1 MLVDEAAEIGQ
12 CIFKSRQCGNRL
24 VLGFGLLGSTADD
37 RADTREDLHVI
48 AAAAMRDR
56 RIFHLLGECTGFFQ
70 RRRMGEHRI
79 GILAGQRD
87 AIIGR
92 ASLEDHRLAL
102 RRTLDVERPFHLEK
116 AALVVEPTE
125 RVRREERAT
134 PAPPPGTRR
143 DRKRVV

>member
-1 MLVDEAAEIGQ
+1 
-12 CIFKSRQCGNRL
+12 
-24 VLGFGLLGSTADD
+24 
-37 RADTREDLHVI
+37 
-48 AAAAMRDR
+48 
-56 RIFHLLGECTGFFQ
+56 
-70 RRRMGEHRI
+70 MGEHRI

-143 DRKRVV
+143 QSGSAAHVRGVAARSCAPNLPAARSPHSSRRDRR